1 MGQSA
6 ASALQQQSRR
16 TVELAGAWVQMAEL
30 IGTPVP
36 TKHLEPISVVALRD
50 PKLSQA
56 TPKRV

>member
-1 MGQSA
+1 
-6 ASALQQQSRR
+6 
-16 TVELAGAWVQMAEL
+16 MAEL